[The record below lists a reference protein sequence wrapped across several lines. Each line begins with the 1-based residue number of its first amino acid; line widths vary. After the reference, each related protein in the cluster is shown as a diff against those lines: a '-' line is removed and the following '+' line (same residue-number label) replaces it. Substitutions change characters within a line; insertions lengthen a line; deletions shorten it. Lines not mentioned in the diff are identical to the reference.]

1 MTDTISINDIGTDLQ
16 ITITES
22 GAAVDISAATALAVI
37 LKKPSGVEV
46 TKTALLLN
54 DGTDGVL
61 HYTTVSGDIDET
73 GTWSYRGRVTF
84 SAAQVYHSIDPQTFI
99 VI

>member
-22 GAAVDISAATALAVI
+22 GTAVDISAATAVAI
-37 LKKPSGVEV
+37 MLKKPSGEEV
-46 TKTALLLN
+46 TKTASKLT
-54 DGTDGVL
+54 DGTDGL
-61 HYTTVSGDIDET
+61 IHYTTVSGDIDET

-84 SAAQVYHSIDPQTFI
+84 SATQVYHSIDPQTFE